1 MNTRTINITGTPVG
15 VLSAYD
21 LCNILDHWIFVD
33 PVSGINVWYPLT
45 AFGGDLIPTVY
56 TSTVS
61 GGPFYDICYQDVCFE
76 TVSISPVKMYCTTG
90 VNFVLSGLDESAS
103 KIIKILYNF
112 GDGTPIQ
119 ENALDATISP
129 ISSAPSPK
137 LTIVSHTYNPGKNYI
152 TSYFPSISVIKSD
165 CCITTLNFTLCS
177 YQCGILELYDTVGL
191 LNTQMLSPTYN
202 LVVVFEDREEQ
213 QIYANLLLSQAPLSL
228 LSALSALPDLVEP
241 IPLTARPTEFRY
253 RIIPPTDLVGIEP
266 PTTDYLY
273 VACAGVTINP
283 LTAYLAR
290 GEDFYL
296 LPRSGLTVEGGAPY
310 ANIPEATG
318 ITISIDCNIREDYSY
333 SGCVGITI
341 VSEGPVAHIA
351 FLSAGEELEQFNA
364 GLVIDPSGAPYVQG
378 AGLTFSEY
386 CGPVV
391 PTLPVNAVLSDI
403 TVIPADIPYGNNGLA
418 AVSFNPQA
426 NFANFGIVGS
436 APTLSARIF
445 DAAFKNQ
452 YYVNENTCNTSS
464 PRTIEAYYLNEVT
477 QENVYLKSGTFYL
490 NTPPAPTKPE
500 FITWENGYPNP
511 YSPYA
516 GVGKLVVKGNS
527 GSYKGIKGSSIS
539 FYLNGSINATYATD
553 TDVVHSFFNV
563 EERTAYEIH
572 TTNNFNCKSPVLT
585 LTTGTTYPTAPT
597 YPGTSGAG
605 STSTSALN
613 STSVSYGQSP
623 VSISPVPSKPE
634 FVAWGNN
641 YPDPIPDPYAPDPY
655 APDPYSP
662 YGGVIGVI
670 SSYPD
675 PYAPDPYAP
684 DPYSPYG
691 GVAKL
696 TVRGNSGN
704 YRGVRGGSVTFYIND
719 TIDATYATDTD
730 VVHHFF
736 NVSSEAIHKIY
747 TINSYNVKSPILTVI
762 SAYTNHDPL
771 NNVC

>member
-1 MNTRTINITGTPVG
+1 
-15 VLSAYD
+15 
-21 LCNILDHWIFVD
+21 
-33 PVSGINVWYPLT
+33 
-45 AFGGDLIPTVY
+45 
-56 TSTVS
+56 
-61 GGPFYDICYQDVCFE
+61 
-76 TVSISPVKMYCTTG
+76 
-90 VNFVLSGLDESAS
+90 
-103 KIIKILYNF
+103 
-112 GDGTPIQ
+112 
-119 ENALDATISP
+119 
-129 ISSAPSPK
+129 
-137 LTIVSHTYNPGKNYI
+137 
-152 TSYFPSISVIKSD
+152 
-165 CCITTLNFTLCS
+165 
-177 YQCGILELYDTVGL
+177 
-191 LNTQMLSPTYN
+191 